1 VSYTER
7 PSTRVPGAVVWRSVA
22 DGAGR
27 VIPDGCS
34 DLLLIGDRLVIAGPD
49 TTAKVGEVAAG
60 TPIQGLRFAPGW
72 GPAVYGVPADRVRD
86 QRVPL
91 DHVWAPAT
99 VRLLEGR
106 LAEGRVTL
114 EAIAVERL
122 DAAAPPSAPIVEAAR
137 CLAAGESVDATADA
151 VGLSPRQLRRLAHES
166 FGYGPKLLVRVL
178 RLNQALDRVR
188 SGRPAADAAAETG
201 YVDQAHL
208 CRDVKDL
215 TGVTLGQLVGSSA

>member
-1 VSYTER
+1 VSYAER
-7 PSTRVPGAVVWRSVA
+7 PSRRVPGAVVWRTVA
-22 DGAGR
+22 DGNGR

-34 DLLLIGDRLVIAGPD
+34 DLLLIGERLVIAGPD

-60 TPIQGLRFAPGW
+60 TPIHGLRFAPGW
-72 GPAVYGVPADRVRD
+72 GPSVYGVPADRVRD

-91 DHVWAPAT
+91 DQVWDPAT
-99 VRLLEGR
+99 VRGLEAR
-106 LAEGRVTL
+106 LADGDVTL
-114 EAIAVERL
+114 EAIAVDRL
-122 DAAAPPSAPIVEAAR
+122 ARATPPAPIVEAAR
-137 CLAAGESVDATADA
+137 CLAAGESVDATAEA
-151 VGLSPRQLRRLAHES
+151 VGLSPRQLRRLANES
-166 FGYGPKLLVRVL
+166 FGYGPKLLGRVL

-188 SGRPAADAAAETG
+188 AGRPAADAAAETG